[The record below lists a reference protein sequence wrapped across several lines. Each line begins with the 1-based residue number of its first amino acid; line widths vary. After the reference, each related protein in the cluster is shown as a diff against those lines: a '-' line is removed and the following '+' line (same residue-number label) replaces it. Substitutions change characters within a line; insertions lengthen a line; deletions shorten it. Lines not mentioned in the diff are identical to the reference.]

1 MSTLHGVFNLYG
13 HFAEGDRTV
22 DRNEKTSK
30 ILSSFRKVNKYF
42 YRQMWHHADELG
54 VTVVQLRF
62 LKTISD
68 FPDIS
73 LLELAD
79 KMEMSKSTASSVVE
93 RLVKAGLVKREKS
106 KTDKRAVVLQLTA
119 LGEEKEKEGHALFH
133 KRMERLHELS
143 EEDVEQLLYLHNR
156 IAEKITLDGDDEL
169 ER

>member
-1 MSTLHGVFNLYG
+1 
-13 HFAEGDRTV
+13 
-22 DRNEKTSK
+22 
-30 ILSSFRKVNKYF
+30 
-42 YRQMWHHADELG
+42 MWHHANELG

-73 LLELAD
+73 LLDLAE

-106 KTDKRAVVLQLTA
+106 EKDRRAVVLQLTV

-143 EEDVEQLLYLHNR
+143 EEDVQHLLDLHNR
-156 IAEKITLDGDDEL
+156 IAEKIVLNGDDEI

>member
-1 MSTLHGVFNLYG
+1 
-13 HFAEGDRTV
+13 V
-22 DRNEKTSK
+22 DQSEKISE

-42 YRQMWHHADELG
+42 YRQMWHHANELG

-106 KTDKRAVVLQLTA
+106 KIDRRAVVLQLTV
-119 LGEEKEKEGHALFH
+119 LGVEKEKEGHALFH
-133 KRMERLHELS
+133 ERMERLHELS
-143 EEDVEQLLYLHNR
+143 EVDVQKLLHLHDQ
-156 IAEKITLDGDDEL
+156 IAEKITFDGDDEI
-169 ER
+169 EG